1 MFPLHSAPTRLGIEQ
16 GLRGEAHRGP
26 GCYEKD
32 VVSTMQCKIYSSLSF
47 LFAPMLKLKFLS
59 YCFQMMLFLQPMD
72 RRPRSSNGWYFG
84 ATSGP
89 RLHRERD
96 VSACWLARVTGHDN
110 GVWSCRISCRDRLT
124 TLVRRRI

>member
-32 VVSTMQCKIYSSLSF
+32 VVSKMQCSLYSSLLSF
-47 LFAPMLKLKFLS
+47 FHFICTAAQTEVSLN

-96 VSACWLARVTGHDN
+96 VSAC
-110 GVWSCRISCRDRLT
+110 
-124 TLVRRRI
+124 